1 MRKLKRLSRKYTDIS
16 RKQLKRFNFPSRP
29 TRKSS
34 GTRVTG
40 LAKLNPRN
48 IEFTKENF
56 HPLNG
61 HPFVLPVLT
70 FMILFFVASIGLVL
84 AGGQTIGASDSNIV
98 TVTVDGQEQTVPTR
112 AKTVADLL
120 KRLNVE
126 VNDKDIVEPALTTP
140 ILEDN
145 LDVTV
150 QKARPVTIVD
160 GGKVTTVLSAHK
172 QLRTVVKSAGVTLY
186 PEDGITSA
194 TPKDI
199 TDQPIIGDQVVVD
212 RATPANINL
221 YGNNI
226 PVRTRAKT
234 VGELLEQKDIKT
246 IPGDTIQPSV
256 DTPITANTQVFIVRV
271 GKQLVT
277 AEEVIPAPLATVDDA
292 TLAVGATVVKEA
304 GADGKKVVTYE
315 VETQNGIETSRK
327 VLQEVIAA
335 EPVRRVVAKGTKVVL
350 SGGRAEWLVAAGI
363 SPAEYYAVDYIVG
376 RESGWCPT
384 KWQGEYGGCPAYHG
398 TPTSA
403 GKGYG
408 LCQATPGWKMA
419 SAGADWAVNP
429 VTQLKWCT
437 GYARGR
443 YGSWA
448 GAYNFWIVNHWW

>member
-1 MRKLKRLSRKYTDIS
+1 MRRFKRLSRKYTDIS
-16 RKQLKRFNFPSRP
+16 RRQLKRFSIP
-29 TRKSS
+29 
-34 GTRVTG
+34 
-40 LAKLNPRN
+40 KLH
-48 IEFTKENF
+48 ITKESI
-56 HPLNG
+56 HPLKG
-61 HPFVLPVLT
+61 HPLVLPVIT
-70 FMILFFVASIGLVL
+70 FLGLFFITSIGLIF
-84 AGGQTIGASDSNIV
+84 ANGQTIGASDSRIV

-120 KRLNVE
+120 KRLDVT

-145 LDVTV
+145 IKVTV
-150 QKARPVTIVD
+150 QKARPVTIID

-172 QLRTVVKSAGVTLY
+172 QLRTVVKTAGITLY
-186 PEDGITSA
+186 PEDGITSQA
-194 TPKDI
+194 PADI
-199 TDQPIIGDQVVVD
+199 TKQQPIIGDQVVVD

-226 PVRTRAKT
+226 PVRTRANT
-234 VGELLEQKDIKT
+234 VGELLKQKDIKT
-246 IPGDTIQPSV
+246 IPGDTIQPTV
-256 DTPITANTQVFIVRV
+256 DTPITDNLQVFIVRI
-271 GKQLVT
+271 GKQIVT
-277 AEEVIPAPLATVDDA
+277 AEEVIPAPVANVDDP
-292 TLAVGATVVKEA
+292 TLAVGATVIKEA

-315 VETQNGIETSRK
+315 VETQNGVETSRK
-327 VLQEVIAA
+327 ALQEVIAA

-363 SPAEYYAVDYIVG
+363 SPSEYYAVDYIVG

-398 TPTSA
+398 APSSA
-403 GKGYG
+403 GVGYG
-408 LCQATPGWKMA
+408 LCQATPGYKMA